1 MSQVIAGAEPMSA
14 EGGSTGVLVLHGFT
28 GNPQSMRPLAQG
40 FVDAGYT
47 VEQPLLSG
55 HGTAVEDMLDTTW
68 EDWSADAE
76 AAYQSLASRTESVV
90 VAGLSMGGSL
100 TLWLATKHPEIAGI
114 ICVNPAT
121 QVAPEVRDFVAS
133 MVEAGDI
140 VMTGIGSDVADPS
153 SPESAYADTPLKPL
167 LSMFDAAIHTQSA
180 LPDVRCPLL
189 LFTSP
194 QDHVVPPGDSDYLAG
209 IYGGPVERVSCDRSY
224 HVATLDYD
232 KEMIIEES
240 MKFVRRV
247 SPQ

>member
-1 MSQVIAGAEPMSA
+1 
-14 EGGSTGVLVLHGFT
+14 
-28 GNPQSMRPLAQG
+28 MRPLAQG

-194 QDHVVPPGDSDYLAG
+194 QDHVVHPGDSDYLAG

>member
-28 GNPQSMRPLAQG
+28 GNPQSMRPLAQA
-40 FVDAGYT
+40 FVDAGYS

-55 HGTAVEDMLDTTW
+55 HGTVVEDMLDTTW

-121 QVAPEVRDFVAS
+121 QAAPEVRDFVAS
-133 MVEAGDI
+133 MVAAGDI
-140 VMTGIGSDVADPS
+140 VMTGIGSDVADPN
-153 SPESAYADTPLKPL
+153 SPESAYADTPLQPL
-167 LSMFDAAIHTQSA
+167 LSMFDAAIHTQAA
-180 LPDVRCPLL
+180 LPNVKCPLL

-194 QDHVVPPGDSDYLAG
+194 QDHVVPPTDSDYLAG
-209 IYGGPVERVSCDRSY
+209 IYGGSVERVSCERSY

-232 KEMIIEES
+232 KEMIIERS
-240 MKFVRRV
+240 MEFIRTV
-247 SPQ
+247 SNL

>member
-1 MSQVIAGAEPMSA
+1 
-14 EGGSTGVLVLHGFT
+14 
-28 GNPQSMRPLAQG
+28 
-40 FVDAGYT
+40 
-47 VEQPLLSG
+47 
-55 HGTAVEDMLDTTW
+55 MLDTTW

>member
-1 MSQVIAGAEPMSA
+1 
-14 EGGSTGVLVLHGFT
+14 
-28 GNPQSMRPLAQG
+28 
-40 FVDAGYT
+40 
-47 VEQPLLSG
+47 
-55 HGTAVEDMLDTTW
+55 
-68 EDWSADAE
+68 
-76 AAYQSLASRTESVV
+76 
-90 VAGLSMGGSL
+90 
-100 TLWLATKHPEIAGI
+100 
-114 ICVNPAT
+114 
-121 QVAPEVRDFVAS
+121 
-133 MVEAGDI
+133 
-140 VMTGIGSDVADPS
+140 
-153 SPESAYADTPLKPL
+153 
-167 LSMFDAAIHTQSA
+167 MFDAAIHTQSA